1 MSHVSFDTETFFS
14 KKLKYSV
21 KTMIAEQYCRH
32 ELFDCYQI
40 SVCDGSQS
48 WAGHPRDFN
57 WSALE
62 GQILVSHNR
71 YFDNNVYNEM
81 VKRGL
86 APRLNFKGW
95 YCTADLTSYL
105 CNRRALAHAVEY
117 LYKVRLSKAVRED
130 SDNKHWP
137 QDFSEQQQKEML
149 NYGRSDALWCWRLWN
164 DFADKWPDK
173 EKRLS
178 NMTIDQGMRG
188 VQINTALLDQY
199 LIQSHEMKIN
209 TEKLLPWLEGAED
222 DDSWD
227 EFAKNL
233 KPTSTKCIAEQCRRA
248 GIPCP
253 PVKSHF
259 DDGEEMYQEWETLY
273 CKNNPWISALSSW
286 RSINKLYK
294 SFQTVKARLRPD
306 GTMPFGLKYFGAHT
320 GRWSGDAGLNM
331 QNMRKKP
338 IYCNEHGLMETDEK
352 REPGDWVR
360 HAIDFRHLIIPRP
373 GKKMILS
380 DLSQIEPR
388 CLAWLA
394 GDTAALDFVRAGKSI
409 YEAEARFSMGF
420 TGDKLDKSSVTYAEA
435 KARRL
440 ALGYGAGWEK
450 FIAMAADYTGMDI
463 TADDPEWITDAEGKQ
478 VSGYGQR
485 SKQIVAAY
493 RAQNPKIADKEK
505 GIWAKLEMAFKRS
518 IGDDF
523 KVVLP
528 SGRVL
533 RYEKVKCER
542 RLKPDADGKPK
553 LTTVFTMEIGGRRFE
568 TYGGK
573 LTENV
578 TQAFSR
584 DVFGEH
590 LLDLQDTLGI
600 DVLFSSHDEAIM
612 ETDQN
617 ITVADIERIMSKCP
631 DWCSGLP
638 VAAEAKEVPHY
649 LK

>member
-1 MSHVSFDTETFFS
+1 
-14 KKLKYSV
+14 
-21 KTMIAEQYCRH
+21 MIAEQYCNH

-40 SVCDGSQS
+40 SVSDGAQS
-48 WAGHPRDFN
+48 WAGHPKNFN

-62 GQILVSHNR
+62 DQILVSHNR
-71 YFDNNVYNEM
+71 YFDNTVYNEL

-86 APRLNFKGW
+86 APRIKFKAW

-117 LYKVRLSKAVRED
+117 LFKVKLSKAVRED
-130 SDNKHWP
+130 SNGKHWP
-137 QDFSEQQQKEML
+137 QDFSETEQKAML
-149 NYGRSDALWCWRLWN
+149 DYGRSDALWCWRLWN
-164 DFADKWPDK
+164 DFAALWPDK

-188 VQINTALLDQY
+188 VQINTGLLDQY

-209 TEKLLPWLEGAED
+209 TEKLLPWLAGAED
-222 DDSWD
+222 DESWD
-227 EFAKNL
+227 EFEKNL
-233 KPTSTKCIAEQCRRA
+233 KPTSTKCIAEQCRRS

-259 DDGEEMYQEWETLY
+259 DDGEEMYAEWESLY
-273 CKNNPWISALSSW
+273 VKNNPWIAALSSW

-306 GTMPFGLKYFGAHT
+306 GTMPFGLKYFGGHT

-338 IYCNEHGLMETDEK
+338 IYCNERGLMETDEK
-352 REPGDWVR
+352 REPGDWVK

-373 GKKMILS
+373 GKKMIVS
-380 DLSQIEPR
+380 DLAQIEPR

-394 GDTAALDFVRAGKSI
+394 GDEKVLEFVRDGKSI
-409 YEAEARFSMGF
+409 YEAEARFSMGYE
-420 TGDKLDKSSVTYAEA
+420 GEKLDKSSMIYAEA

-450 FIAMAADYTGMDI
+450 FIVMAQDYTGMDL
-463 TADDPEWITDAEGKQ
+463 TENDPEFITDAEGNQ
-478 VSGYGQR
+478 ISGYGQR

-493 RAQNPKIADKEK
+493 RLQNPKIADKEK
-505 GIWAKLEMAFKRS
+505 GIWARLENAFKRS
-518 IGDDF
+518 IGDNYR
-523 KVVLP
+523 VVLP

-542 RLKPDADGKPK
+542 RLKPDKNGKPQMSV
-553 LTTVFTMEIGGRRFE
+553 VFTMDIGGRRFE

-573 LTENV
+573 LTENA
-578 TQAFSR
+578 TQGFAR

-590 LLDLQDTLGI
+590 LLDLHDTPGI

-617 ITVADIERIMSKCP
+617 ITAKDVERIMSRCP
-631 DWCSGLP
+631 EWCKGLP